1 MNAKDGSV
9 VFARVPGCPA
19 VLGLVSG
26 FESADG
32 IRNPLFYVSDPDHK
46 VCPMLFISPD
56 YPGCAIYYEVTDQTL
71 DEFFS
76 TETRRHLAGFYKRL
90 CEEKLGQQVNDLV
103 TLNVVFWLEKQGF
116 SEVTQENAQ
125 AAADVCSNVS
135 RTVYDFVDYAWKSAK
150 STTFH

>member
-1 MNAKDGSV
+1 MDAMDGLV
-9 VFARVPGCPA
+9 VIGRVPGCPA

-32 IRNPLFYVSDPDHK
+32 SKSPLFYVSDPDHK
-46 VCPMLFISPD
+46 ACPMLFISPD
-56 YPGCAIYYEVTDQTL
+56 YPGCPISYEITNQTL
-71 DEFFS
+71 VEFFS

-90 CEEKLGQQVNDLV
+90 CEEKLGQQVEDVV

-116 SEVTQENAQ
+116 TEITQENAQ

-135 RTVYDFVDYAWKSAK
+135 RHIYDFVEYAWKSAK
-150 STTFH
+150 STTIN